1 MLTFTADE
9 LRTVATSVFRAA
21 GTDAEPTEILVD
33 HLIDANL
40 AGHDSHGVLRIPSY
54 VQSIQRGKIQPN
66 AKPSIIRQTPTA
78 ALVDGAWTFGHI
90 SALYAT
96 RVAISKAKESGVA
109 VVGLVKAN
117 HIGRLG
123 TYPTVAAREGVV
135 AMVTLGGLGQQVAP
149 FGGRKAAFGTNPIS
163 FGFPAAD
170 HPDLLVDF
178 ATSAIAGGKVMV
190 ARAKHEPVPPGTMLD
205 ADGNPTTDPNA
216 LWNGGMLL
224 PFGGHKG
231 YALSVLAVLLSRVLV
246 GSTEY
251 ADDGSG
257 GGVFLL
263 AIDGGLFRDRA
274 SVEREA
280 DDVFAGIKAV
290 PPAPGFDSVLIP
302 GEPEA
307 QSAARRSRDG
317 IPVAEDTWAEIVE
330 TAKGLG
336 VTLARG

>member
-1 MLTFTADE
+1 MLTFTVDE
-9 LRTVATSVFRAA
+9 LRAAATSIFRAA
-21 GTDAEPTEILVD
+21 GTDDEHTRILVD

-54 VQSIQRGKIQPN
+54 VRSIRQGRIKPN
-66 AKPSIIRQTPTA
+66 AEPSIIRQTPTA
-78 ALVDGAWTFGHI
+78 ALVDGAWTFGHV

-96 RVAISKAKESGVA
+96 RVAIAKAKESGVA

-123 TYPTVAAREGVV
+123 TYPAIAAREGVV

-149 FGGRKAAFGTNPIS
+149 FGGRKGAFGTNPMS
-163 FGFPAAD
+163 FGFPAGD

-190 ARAKHEPVPPGTMLD
+190 ARAKHEPVPAGTMLD
-205 ADGNPTTDPNA
+205 AEGNPTTDPNA

-246 GSTEY
+246 GSTDY

-263 AIDGGLFRDRA
+263 AIDGGIFRERA
-274 SVEREA
+274 AVEKEA
-280 DDVFAGIKAV
+280 DEVFDAIKAV

-307 QSAARRSRDG
+307 NSTERRRRDG

-336 VTLARG
+336 VTLSS